1 MTATNDP
8 KETPKNTTGQT
19 SIKSLQD
26 IKSTIAKLPP
36 VFKYG
41 CFASCGG
48 CLLVIFG
55 LIVFGLILDNTD
67 WGKKLEAEQ
76 KKDREEWKKA
86 HPETSNNASN
96 SDKEAYRKGYE
107 CGSLVCGK
115 PTLEKE
121 LTAASFNKIIAD
133 MPSGEKSMA
142 ISGFRDGMNGNSS
155 KY

>member
-1 MTATNDP
+1 MTATNDSKEKP
-8 KETPKNTTGQT
+8 KSETGPT
-19 SIKSLQD
+19 SIKTLQD
-26 IKSTIAKLPP
+26 VKTTIAKLPP

-48 CLLVIFG
+48 CLLVILG
-55 LIVFGLILDNTD
+55 IIVFGLILDNTE
-67 WGKKLEAEQ
+67 WGKKFEAEQ
-76 KKDREEWKKA
+76 KKDRDEWRKA
-86 HPETSNNASN
+86 HPETQNNASD
-96 SDKEAYRKGYE
+96 SDKDAYRKGYE

-133 MPSGEKSMA
+133 MPSSEKSMA